1 MLPCS
6 GSHFGQVFRADTS
19 LVSARGRRARIVQ
32 RSLGPDLAMEIC
44 SGTGTSSNVLR
55 SPTAEACM
63 FTDVLKHLGK
73 LLQQLLAPVEEP
85 MHCPR
90 CNRKNALLLT
100 APSDNPKAVGWKC
113 QFCNHMIAK

>member
-1 MLPCS
+1 
-6 GSHFGQVFRADTS
+6 
-19 LVSARGRRARIVQ
+19 
-32 RSLGPDLAMEIC
+32 
-44 SGTGTSSNVLR
+44 
-55 SPTAEACM
+55 M

-100 APSDNPKAVGWKC
+100 APSENPKAVGWKC